1 MQNNIDSIV
10 NLEAE
15 KDLIAC
21 ALFDFE
27 MRDEILQSATS
38 EDFQEPTF
46 RKIFEELE
54 NIKKERLLGDHYLI
68 AERMQKYNITLS
80 YIENLLSQA
89 SYDIEISDRL
99 TIVRKF
105 ASARKSC
112 KETQTYLQNICE
124 NPLSIAE
131 ERDEHVKKQLDLP
144 LFIKS
149 ESKIIKA
156 VLQDFKENKS
166 FEEHIKEAMELR
178 KQNKLPMKG
187 HSWGYQ
193 SLDIPTSGITKG
205 HLVIIGARPG
215 VGKTTFSLN
224 VCLNLILKQIPCLF
238 ISLEMTDNALVAKL
252 ACNLANLSMKKV
264 EEGLLYED
272 QYKKLCSCAET
283 LKKTPF
289 YVIDES
295 IYINDLIQIVKE
307 HVRKYKLEV
316 VFIDYLGLIKNRQR
330 FDSKT
335 NEISYLTRE
344 LKCLAKDTKTAII
357 CLSQLSRASEKENR
371 RPTKSD
377 LRDSG
382 QIEADAD
389 LILLLHESI
398 QKRDDYYLTNFEVI
412 IEKNRFGPTCMLE
425 FNFEKDVGKVTE
437 RSISK

>member
-1 MQNNIDSIV
+1 MQNNNDSIV

-21 ALFDFE
+21 ALFDFDL
-27 MRDEILQSATS
+27 RDQILRNATS

-54 NIKKERLLGDHYLI
+54 KIKRDQLLGDHFLV
-68 AERMQKYNITLS
+68 AERLQKDNITLS

-89 SYDIEISDRL
+89 SYDIEVSDRL
-99 TIVRKF
+99 TIVRKY

-112 KETQTYLQNICE
+112 NETQTYLNNIRE

-131 ERDEHVKKQLDLP
+131 ERDDHVKKQLELP
-144 LFIKS
+144 LIIKS
-149 ESKIIKA
+149 ESKIIKTI
-156 VLQDFKENKS
+156 LQDYKENKS
-166 FEEHIKEAMELR
+166 IEEHVKESMELR

-193 SLDIPTSGITKG
+193 SLDIPTSGIAKG

-238 ISLEMTDNALVAKL
+238 ISLEMSDNALVAKL

-264 EEGLLYED
+264 EEGLIYED
-272 QYKKLCSCAET
+272 QYKKFCSSAET
-283 LKKTPF
+283 LRQTPF

-295 IYINDLIQIVKE
+295 IYINDLVQIVKE
-307 HVRKYKLEV
+307 HVRKHKVEV

-344 LKCLAKDTKTAII
+344 LKCLAKDSKTAVI

-389 LILLLHESI
+389 LILLLHENVQS
-398 QKRDDYYLTNFEVI
+398 RDGYYLSTFEVI
-412 IEKNRFGPTCMLE
+412 IEKNRFGPTGILN
-425 FNFEKDVGKVTE
+425 FNFDKDIGKVTE
-437 RSISK
+437 RKVSQ

>member
-1 MQNNIDSIV
+1 MQNNIDAMI
-10 NLEAE
+10 NIEAE
-15 KDLIAC
+15 RELIAC
-21 ALFDFE
+21 SLFDFE
-27 MRDEILQSATS
+27 MRDEILRNLVAD
-38 EDFQEPTF
+38 DFQEPTF

-54 NIKKERLLGDHYLI
+54 KIKKDQLLGDHFLV
-68 AERMQKYNITLS
+68 AERLQKDNITLS
-80 YIENLLSQA
+80 FIESLLASA
-89 SYDIEISDRL
+89 SYDIEVSDRL
-99 TIVRKF
+99 TILKKY
-105 ASARKSC
+105 SSCRKSYN
-112 KETQTYLQNICE
+112 ETNSYLRNILE

-131 ERDEHVKKQLDLP
+131 ERDDHVKKQLDLP

-149 ESKIIKA
+149 ESKPFKT
-156 VLQDFKENKS
+156 VSLNFKENKS
-166 FEEHIKEAMELR
+166 IQEHVRELMELR

-193 SLDIPTSGITKG
+193 SLDLQTSGIIKG

-238 ISLEMTDNALVAKL
+238 ISLEMTDAALVTKMT
-252 ACNLANLSMKKV
+252 CNLANLSMKKV
-264 EEGLLYED
+264 EEGLIYED
-272 QYKKLCSCAET
+272 QYKKFCASDVT
-283 LKKTPF
+283 LQQTPF
-289 YVIDES
+289 YLIDES
-295 IYINDLIQIVKE
+295 MYINDLVQIVKE
-307 HVRKYKLEV
+307 HVRKHKVEV

-344 LKCLAKDTKTAII
+344 LKCLAKDSKTAVI

-412 IEKNRFGPTCMLE
+412 VEKNRFGPTGILE
-425 FNFEKDVGKVTE
+425 FNFDKDVGKVIE
-437 RSISK
+437 KKS

>member
-1 MQNNIDSIV
+1 MQNNIDAMI
-10 NLEAE
+10 NIEAE
-15 KDLIAC
+15 REVIAC
-21 ALFDFE
+21 SLFDFD
-27 MRDEILQSATS
+27 MRDEILRNLVAD
-38 EDFQEPTF
+38 DFQEPTF

-54 NIKKERLLGDHYLI
+54 KIKKDQLLGDHFLV
-68 AERMQKYNITLS
+68 AERLQKHNITLS
-80 YIENLLSQA
+80 FIESLLASA
-89 SYDIEISDRL
+89 SYDIEVSDRL
-99 TIVRKF
+99 TILKKY
-105 ASARKSC
+105 SSCRKSC
-112 KETQTYLQNICE
+112 NETNSYLRNIAE

-131 ERDEHVKKQLDLP
+131 ERDDHVKKQLDLP

-149 ESKIIKA
+149 ESKTFAKLYENYKGDKTFQEY
-156 VLQDFKENKS
+156 VKEV
-166 FEEHIKEAMELR
+166 MELR
-178 KQNKLPMKG
+178 KQNKLPMNG
-187 HSWGYQ
+187 LSWGYQ
-193 SLDIPTSGITKG
+193 SLDLKTSGITQE

-238 ISLEMTDNALVAKL
+238 ISLEMPGKALSTKMT
-252 ACNLANLSMKKV
+252 CNLANLSMKKV
-264 EEGLLYED
+264 EEGLIYED
-272 QYKKLCSCAET
+272 QYKKLCAISET

-289 YVIDES
+289 HAVDES
-295 IYINDLIQIVKE
+295 MYINDLVQSVKE
-307 HVRKYKLEV
+307 HVRKHKVKV

-335 NEISYLTRE
+335 NEVSYLTRE

-389 LILLLHESI
+389 LILLLHENV

-412 IEKNRFGPTCMLE
+412 VEKNRFGPTGLLE
-425 FNFEKDVGKVTE
+425 FNFDKDVGKVIE
-437 RSISK
+437 KNA